1 MLVKRYR
8 RKSVRNL
15 GEITMKEIKQ
25 QINELQTKVARLES
39 EIASLKDTVNNMY
52 QDKANKSEVKRLSIS
67 VRQSLDVIADRL
79 GLERWKL

>member
-1 MLVKRYR
+1 
-8 RKSVRNL
+8 
-15 GEITMKEIKQ
+15 MKEIKH

-67 VRQSLDVIADRL
+67 IRQSLDVIADRL

>member
-1 MLVKRYR
+1 
-8 RKSVRNL
+8 
-15 GEITMKEIKQ
+15 MKEIKQ

-39 EIASLKDTVNNMY
+39 EMASLKDTVNNMY

-67 VRQSLDVIADRL
+67 LRQSFDVIADRL

>member
-1 MLVKRYR
+1 
-8 RKSVRNL
+8 
-15 GEITMKEIKQ
+15 MKEIKQ

-67 VRQSLDVIADRL
+67 IRQSLDVIADRL

>member
-1 MLVKRYR
+1 
-8 RKSVRNL
+8 
-15 GEITMKEIKQ
+15 MKEIKQ

-67 VRQSLDVIADRL
+67 IRQSFDVIADRL

>member
-1 MLVKRYR
+1 
-8 RKSVRNL
+8 
-15 GEITMKEIKQ
+15 MKEIKQ

>member
-1 MLVKRYR
+1 
-8 RKSVRNL
+8 
-15 GEITMKEIKQ
+15 MKETKQ

-67 VRQSLDVIADRL
+67 IRQSLDVIADRL

>member
-1 MLVKRYR
+1 
-8 RKSVRNL
+8 
-15 GEITMKEIKQ
+15 MKEIKQ

-39 EIASLKDTVNNMY
+39 EITSLKDTVNNMY

-67 VRQSLDVIADRL
+67 IRQSLDVIADRL

>member
-1 MLVKRYR
+1 
-8 RKSVRNL
+8 
-15 GEITMKEIKQ
+15 MKEIKQ

-67 VRQSLDVIADRL
+67 IRQ
-79 GLERWKL
+79 

>member
-1 MLVKRYR
+1 
-8 RKSVRNL
+8 
-15 GEITMKEIKQ
+15 MKEIKQ

-39 EIASLKDTVNNMY
+39 EIVSLKDTVNNMY

-67 VRQSLDVIADRL
+67 IRQSLDVIADRL

>member
-1 MLVKRYR
+1 
-8 RKSVRNL
+8 
-15 GEITMKEIKQ
+15 MKEIKQ

-52 QDKANKSEVKRLSIS
+52 QDKANKSEVKRLSMSI
-67 VRQSLDVIADRL
+67 RQSLEVIADRL

>member
-1 MLVKRYR
+1 
-8 RKSVRNL
+8 
-15 GEITMKEIKQ
+15 MKEIKQ

-67 VRQSLDVIADRL
+67 VRQSFDVIADRL

>member
-1 MLVKRYR
+1 
-8 RKSVRNL
+8 
-15 GEITMKEIKQ
+15 MKEIKQ

-67 VRQSLDVIADRL
+67 VRQSLEAVADYV